1 MSEQQEVELAGV
13 TELFRRMGAADD
25 QAEIMARQ
33 LLKRAG
39 QIAEEQ
45 DITEVEAAQAL
56 LNKVIQ
62 ARQGGS
68 SSA

>member
-13 TELFRRMGAADD
+13 TELFRRMGAAHD
-25 QAEIMARQ
+25 QAETMARQ